1 MNDSTRSAR
10 AGLREHRVCFVGLGN
25 LPALAPEYAHLGI
38 GGAELQQTLVAKALV
53 KRGLKVSMVVK
64 DYGQPDQAS
73 WSGVTILKAYRPD
86 AGIRVIRFLHPRW
99 TSVWAAL
106 QRADADIY
114 YVSCAGEI
122 VWQVAL
128 FARMFRRKTVFRV
141 ASDSDCDPRALLVP
155 MWWNRQLYRY
165 ALPAI
170 DMVLAQT
177 HRQRD
182 LLMRNFNR
190 ESRIVAPMAEPA
202 ARRLPFHERT
212 IDVLWVSNFRPLKR
226 AELLL
231 TLAERF
237 PGISFHM
244 VGGPLALAPEYFES
258 MRRKAA
264 TLPNVQFHGAV
275 LYHEIGELFERARVL
290 VNTSETEGFPNTF
303 LQAWGAGA
311 PVVTFLDP
319 GEIIAREGLGRAV
332 ANIGEM
338 QDAVAAF
345 VTDETLWKATS
356 VRCCRYMDRE
366 YDPAV
371 AADPYLSALAAL

>member
-1 MNDSTRSAR
+1 MAMGSLNI
-10 AGLREHRVCFVGLGN
+10 CFVGLAN
-25 LPALAPEYAHLGI
+25 LPALAPEYAHLGL

-73 WSGVTILKAYRPD
+73 WSGVTTFKAYRPD
-86 AGIRVIRFLHPRW
+86 AGIRIIRFLHPRW
-99 TSVWAAL
+99 TGLWAAL
-106 QRADADIY
+106 RRADADIY
-114 YVSCAGEI
+114 YVSCAGET

-128 FARMFRRKTVFRV
+128 FARLFRRKTVFRV

-155 MWWNRQLYRY
+155 MWWNRQVYRY

-182 LLMRNFNR
+182 LLLRNFNR
-190 ESRIVAPMAEPA
+190 DSRIVAPMAEPA

-212 IDVLWVSNFRPLKR
+212 IDVLWVGNFRRLKR

-231 TLAERF
+231 TFAERF
-237 PGISFHM
+237 PGMSFHM
-244 VGGPLALAPEYFES
+244 AGGPLASAPEYFES

-264 TLPNVQFHGAV
+264 ALPNVQFHGPV
-275 LYHEIGELFERARVL
+275 PYHEIGRLFDRARVL

-303 LQAWGAGA
+303 LQAWSHGA
-311 PVVTFLDP
+311 PVVTFLAPD
-319 GEIIAREGLGRAV
+319 ELIAREGLGSTV
-332 ANIGEM
+332 ANIDEL
-338 QDAVAAF
+338 QAAVVALA
-345 VTDETLWKATS
+345 TDEALWNATS
-356 VRCCRYMDRE
+356 ARCCRYMDRE
-366 YDPAV
+366 YDPSV
-371 AADPYLSALAAL
+371 AANPYLSALTAL

>member
-1 MNDSTRSAR
+1 MESLSI
-10 AGLREHRVCFVGLGN
+10 CFVGMEN
-25 LPALAPEYAHLGI
+25 LPALAPAYAHLGI
-38 GGAELQQTLVAKALV
+38 GGAQLQQTLVAKALV

-73 WSGVTILKAYRPD
+73 WSGVTTFKAYRQD

-106 QRADADIY
+106 RRADADIY

-128 FARMFRRKTVFRV
+128 FARLFRRKTVFRI
-141 ASDSDCDPRALLVP
+141 ASDSDCDARALLVP
-155 MWWNRQLYRY
+155 MWWNRQMYRY

-182 LLMRNFNR
+182 LLIRNFNR

-202 ARRLPFHERT
+202 ARRLPFYART

-244 VGGPLALAPEYFES
+244 VGGPLAAAPEYFES

-303 LQAWGAGA
+303 LQAWGGGA

-332 ANIGEM
+332 ADIDEM
-338 QDAVAAF
+338 ADAVAAF
-345 VTDETLWKATS
+345 VTDETLWIETS
-356 VRCCRYMDRE
+356 SRCCRYMDRE

-371 AADPYLSALAAL
+371 AAEPYLSALAAL

>member
-1 MNDSTRSAR
+1 MAMDS
-10 AGLREHRVCFVGLGN
+10 LRVCFVGMAN

-38 GGAELQQTLVAKALV
+38 GGAELQQSLVAKALV
-53 KRGLKVSMVVK
+53 KRGLKVSMVVG
-64 DYGQPDQAS
+64 DYGQPDRAS
-73 WSGVTILKAYRPD
+73 WSGVTTFKAYRVN
-86 AGIRVIRFLHPRW
+86 AGIPGVRFFHPRW
-99 TSVWAAL
+99 TNVWGAL
-106 QRADADIY
+106 RRADADVY
-114 YVSCAGEI
+114 YVSCAGVL

-128 FARMFRRKTVFRV
+128 FARMFRRKTVFRI

-155 MWWNRQLYRY
+155 MWRDRQLYRY
-165 ALPAI
+165 ALRAI
-170 DMVLAQT
+170 DMVLSQT
-177 HRQRD
+177 NRQRD
-182 LLMRNFNR
+182 LLIRNFNR

-212 IDVLWVSNFRPLKR
+212 IDVLWVGNFRPLKR

-244 VGGPLALAPEYFES
+244 VGGSLAIAPEYFES

-275 LYHEIGELFERARVL
+275 LYHEVGELFERARVL

-303 LQAWGAGA
+303 LQSWGCGA

-332 ANIGEM
+332 ADIEEM
-338 QDAVAAF
+338 QDAIAALA
-345 VTDETLWKATS
+345 TDQTLWEATS
-356 VRCCRYMDRE
+356 ARCCRYMDRE
-366 YDPAV
+366 HDPSV
-371 AADPYLSALAAL
+371 AADPYLSALATL

>member
-1 MNDSTRSAR
+1 MAMESLSI
-10 AGLREHRVCFVGLGN
+10 CFVGMAN

-38 GGAELQQTLVAKALV
+38 GGAQLQQTLVAKALV

-73 WSGVTILKAYRPD
+73 WSGVTTLKAYRPD

-106 QRADADIY
+106 RRADADIY

-128 FARMFRRKTVFRV
+128 FARMFRRKTVFRI

-155 MWWNRQLYRY
+155 MWWNRQVYRY

-182 LLMRNFNR
+182 LLIRNFNR

-212 IDVLWVSNFRPLKR
+212 IDVLWVSNFRTLKR

-237 PGISFHM
+237 PSMSFHM
-244 VGGPLALAPEYFES
+244 VGGSLASAPEYFES

-264 TLPNVQFHGAV
+264 ALPNVQFHGAV
-275 LYHEIGELFERARVL
+275 PYHEIGRLFERARVL

-303 LQAWGAGA
+303 LQAWSHGS

-319 GEIIAREGLGRAV
+319 DKLIAREGLGRTV

-338 QDAVAAF
+338 QDAVAALA
-345 VTDETLWKATS
+345 TDQALWEAMS
-356 VRCCRYMDRE
+356 ARCCRYIDRE
-366 YDPAV
+366 YDPAI
-371 AADPYLSALAAL
+371 AAEPYLSALATL